1 MTALLMK
8 ILIAFASIH
17 GSTAEVAQFLGR
29 VLRVYNAEVTVLS
42 AGQVTTVDPYDA
54 FVLGTAIEDGMWL
67 HEMFEFLDRFQAK
80 VAKKPNYLWLNCIRV
95 IEPDGYEH
103 ALKYYVHEP
112 TIAALAARDVAVF
125 AGKLKLESINWDER
139 WLLSLRYDGIER
151 PAFLNRD
158 FRNWELIAA
167 WGNKIAHE
175 LNLTPTF
182 EDEKIA
188 LKSS

>member
-1 MTALLMK
+1 MK
-8 ILIAFASIH
+8 ILIAYASIH

-80 VAKKPNYLWLNCIRV
+80 VAKKPNYFWLNCIRV
-95 IEPDGYEH
+95 LEPDGYEH

-139 WLLSLRYDGIER
+139 WLLSLRYDGTER
-151 PAFLNRD
+151 PAFFNKD
-158 FRNWELIAA
+158 FRNWEVIAA
-167 WGNKIAHE
+167 WGNKIARE